1 MTSLPHHKRTPCFS
15 EDTCAYLQVLRS
27 FTGSDYSGFSATIP
41 AGASL
46 VEPGCTPKQ
55 PVTLAWTTYRQMAV
69 QAGTHLSPA
78 SATVVVPKA
87 FLL

>member
-1 MTSLPHHKRTPCFS
+1 MSETPCFNVDS
-15 EDTCAYLQVLRS
+15 CAYLQVLRS

-69 QAGTHLSPA
+69 QAGTHLCPA

-87 FLL
+87 YWL